1 MTAWF
6 DTLLASLLAA
16 LALPRYSL
24 ATVFLVALL
33 SSTLLPMGSEPVVFG
48 LIRLNPDLFWPVV
61 AAATAGGT
69 VGGGIS
75 WLMGFG
81 AERAYEKVAHHPP
94 RERRALAWLERFG
107 PSACVLSWLPGIG
120 DPLCAVAGWL
130 RLPFWPCLAWMAV
143 GKLGRY
149 VIFTWLLLWI
159 FPGDPG

>member
-6 DTLLASLLAA
+6 DALLASLLAA

-24 ATVFLVALL
+24 SAVFLVALL
-33 SSTLLPMGSEPVVFG
+33 SSTLVPMGSEPVVFG
-48 LIRLNPDLFWPVV
+48 LVRLNPALFWPVV

-75 WLMGFG
+75 WLMGYG
-81 AERAYEKVAHHPP
+81 AERAYEKVARRAP
-94 RERRALAWLERFG
+94 REHRALEWLERFG
-107 PSACVLSWLPGIG
+107 PKACLLSWLPGVG

-149 VIFTWLLLWI
+149 VVFTAVLLRV
-159 FPGDPG
+159 FPGEPG

>member
-6 DTLLASLLAA
+6 DALLASLLAA

-48 LIRLNPDLFWPVV
+48 LIRLNPGLFWPVV

-107 PSACVLSWLPGIG
+107 PKACVLSWLPGIG

-143 GKLGRY
+143 GKLARY
-149 VIFTWLLLWI
+149 VIFTWLLLWV